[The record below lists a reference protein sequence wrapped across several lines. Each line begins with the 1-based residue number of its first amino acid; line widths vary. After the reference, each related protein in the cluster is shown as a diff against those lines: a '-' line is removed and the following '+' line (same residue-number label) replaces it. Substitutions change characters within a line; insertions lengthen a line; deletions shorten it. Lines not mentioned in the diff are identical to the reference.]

1 MRNDKGK
8 NGVFSASNEL
18 MLDKADALIEKGQY
32 VKAVSLIRRA
42 LENQPA
48 SFETKLFLAEVY
60 HDMELYALSNNVL
73 FELMRKEPKN
83 PDVLLLLGKNYLEL
97 NELSLCG
104 YYFKLYSENNAEAE
118 ITLEPERI
126 QAVRGGLELVHPMT
140 KRRADLLQQKAGML
154 IRNDRL
160 DDAKSIFE
168 ELERNFPDE
177 IAYKNN
183 TAFTDLLLNDYIG
196 GEKKARDA
204 LSLKPDDPVALCNL
218 VTALYM
224 AGKRAELKEYAEI
237 LAKCETEE
245 PVEIFKIATTFCE
258 IKFDE
263 EAFIWLEKLL
273 KSSPYELDM
282 LFLYGFAA
290 FNCGKYEKFEEALTD
305 ITTID
310 ESNAVA
316 WFYRKFMDGFYENS
330 GRSRYKRLDYYPQ
343 IPLTAAQRY
352 STTLKQL
359 PDLFGIWNDEDLFR
373 VVEWALRYTNDAE
386 LHEKVVSNLSRT
398 SPKPCTAYFKSLLIR
413 DEVSLYLKSLIIKA
427 LMEMGVYGRFHLVK
441 DGYFTWVDLSLIH
454 I

>member
-183 TAFTDLLLNDYIG
+183 TAFTDLLLNDYVG

-224 AGKRAELKEYAEI
+224 AGKREELKKYAEI

-263 EAFIWLEKLL
+263 EAFVWLEKLL
-273 KSSPYELDM
+273 KGSPYELDM

-330 GRSRYKRLDYYPQ
+330 GRSRYKRLIISPNPAYGGSAIRRRSNSCP
-343 IPLTAAQRY
+343 TVRY
-352 STTLKQL
+352 GTTR
-359 PDLFGIWNDEDLFR
+359 ICS
-373 VVEWALRYTNDAE
+373 EWWSGFEIYERRRASR
-386 LHEKVVSNLSRT
+386 KVVSNLPH
-398 SPKPCTAYFKSLLIR
+398 SPKPCTAYQSLLIWTKFA
-413 DEVSLYLKSLIIKA
+413 VSQIPIIKA
-427 LMEMGVYGRFHLVK
+427 LMEMGVYAGFI
-441 DGYFTWVDLSLIH
+441 LSRTAISLGLTYPKICPSS
-454 I
+454 

>member
-218 VTALYM
+218 VMPT
-224 AGKRAELKEYAEI
+224 
-237 LAKCETEE
+237 
-245 PVEIFKIATTFCE
+245 
-258 IKFDE
+258 
-263 EAFIWLEKLL
+263 
-273 KSSPYELDM
+273 
-282 LFLYGFAA
+282 
-290 FNCGKYEKFEEALTD
+290 
-305 ITTID
+305 
-310 ESNAVA
+310 
-316 WFYRKFMDGFYENS
+316 
-330 GRSRYKRLDYYPQ
+330 
-343 IPLTAAQRY
+343 
-352 STTLKQL
+352 
-359 PDLFGIWNDEDLFR
+359 
-373 VVEWALRYTNDAE
+373 
-386 LHEKVVSNLSRT
+386 
-398 SPKPCTAYFKSLLIR
+398 
-413 DEVSLYLKSLIIKA
+413 
-427 LMEMGVYGRFHLVK
+427 
-441 DGYFTWVDLSLIH
+441 
-454 I
+454 

>member
-316 WFYRKFMDGFYENS
+316 WFYRKFMDGFCGKTKEHS
-330 GRSRYKRLDYYPQ
+330 Q
-343 IPLTAAQRY
+343 HTLT
-352 STTLKQL
+352 SC
-359 PDLFGIWNDEDLFR
+359 
-373 VVEWALRYTNDAE
+373 V
-386 LHEKVVSNLSRT
+386 
-398 SPKPCTAYFKSLLIR
+398 
-413 DEVSLYLKSLIIKA
+413 
-427 LMEMGVYGRFHLVK
+427 RF
-441 DGYFTWVDLSLIH
+441 
-454 I
+454 